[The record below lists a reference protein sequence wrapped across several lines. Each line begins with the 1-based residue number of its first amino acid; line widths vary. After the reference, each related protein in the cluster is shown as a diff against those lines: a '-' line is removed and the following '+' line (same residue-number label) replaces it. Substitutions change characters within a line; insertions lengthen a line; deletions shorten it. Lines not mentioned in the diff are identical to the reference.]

1 MLLKPNWSM
10 PLLICLM
17 LGGMVS
23 TGWSNPV
30 ERDHIEVELVSELT
44 AIAPGSSSRLG
55 LRLLPEAGWHTYWEN
70 PGDSG
75 LPIEMDWDVPNGSVV
90 GGIVWPYPQ
99 RIEIGHLVNYGFEGE
114 HLLPVVVHWPE
125 DLAVGTETSI
135 TLDAN
140 WLVCEIECVPG
151 QATLSL
157 ALPVQSAPGER
168 IEQTAKLFDWADQR
182 RPATIEADA
191 HYKIESGQLSVQMP
205 KGALP
210 KTFQPSAE
218 HVFLTATNVID
229 HAKDFFISTSD
240 DVIQLALP
248 LSPYFNGRLDAVG
261 VVLVDPES
269 GVSYQWLAN
278 ESDLISAETTG
289 ADLPFVWVLVLALLG
304 GVLLNLM
311 PCVFPVLSIKAL
323 HLVDT
328 PHDQHKAHALSYTL
342 GVLVSFAIL
351 AGALLALRAA
361 GQAIGWGFQLQTPWV
376 VGVLIYVLFGL
387 GLSLSGVF
395 DVGGNIMGAGQ
406 SLTRSSGLKGS
417 FMTGVLATVVASPCT
432 APMMGTALGVAIFL
446 PWPMALGV
454 FLMLGL
460 GLALPLL
467 LLGFVPALARWLPKP
482 GPWMV
487 TFKQAMAFPLYLAVV
502 WLVWVLARQT
512 DAMAVGYIL
521 TGLVILAFVL
531 WLAGRPERHP
541 NLSGVRHSVIALGFV
556 ACLAALAAAS
566 RTEPTQTNDPGLSEP
581 FSMARLEAARA
592 DPEVGVFVNMTADWC
607 VTCLVNERI
616 ALSSDEFAHVLS
628 EHNIVYLKGD
638 WTRRDETIT
647 DYLETFGR
655 NGVPLYVV
663 YPKDG
668 GEPRVL
674 PQVLTPNGVIAAL
687 ETL

>member
-1 MLLKPNWSM
+1 MLHNPNWSRS
-10 PLLICLM
+10 LLICLM

-30 ERDHIEVELVSELT
+30 ARDHIEVELVSELT
-44 AIAPGSSSRLG
+44 AIAPGTSSRLG
-55 LRLLPEAGWHTYWEN
+55 LRLLPDTGWHTYWQN

-75 LPIEMDWDVPNGSVV
+75 LPVEMDWSAPSGSVV
-90 GGIVWPYPQ
+90 SDIVWPYPQ
-99 RIEIGHLVNYGFEGE
+99 RIEIGHLVNYGFENE
-114 HLLPVVVHWPE
+114 HLLPVVIDWPE
-125 DLAVGTETSI
+125 GLVVGTETNI

-140 WLVCEIECVPG
+140 WLVCEIECIPG
-151 QATLSL
+151 QASLSL
-157 ALPVQSAPGER
+157 ALPVQLTVGER
-168 IEQTAKLFDWADQR
+168 VEQTTHLFDWADQR
-182 RPATIEADA
+182 RPFTMEVNA
-191 HYKIESGQLSVQMP
+191 HYKIESGQLSVQIP
-205 KGALP
+205 QRALP
-210 KTFQPSAE
+210 ATFQPSAE
-218 HVFLTATNVID
+218 QVFVSAANVID

-240 DVIQLALP
+240 EVIQLALP
-248 LSPYFNGRLDAVG
+248 LSPYFNGRLNQLG
-261 VVLVDPES
+261 VVLVDPAS
-269 GVSYQWLAN
+269 GLAYEWLAS
-278 ESDLISAETTG
+278 ESELISSEITG
-289 ADLPFVWVLVLALLG
+289 ADLPFAWVLVLALLG

-323 HLVDT
+323 HLVHT
-328 PHDQHKAHALSYTL
+328 PHDQHKAHALSYAL

-361 GQAIGWGFQLQTPWV
+361 GLAVGWGFQLQTPWV

-395 DVGGNIMGAGQ
+395 ELGGNIMGAGQ
-406 SLTRSSGLKGS
+406 SMTQSPSLKGS

-467 LLGFVPALARWLPKP
+467 ILGFVPVLARWLPKP

-512 DAMAVGYIL
+512 DAMAVAYIL
-521 TGLVILAFVL
+521 TGLVIMAFVL
-531 WLAGRPERHP
+531 WLAGRPERHQA
-541 NLSGVRHSVIALGFV
+541 LSGIRHSVIALGFV

-566 RTEPTQTNDPGLSEP
+566 RTEPTQPIDQGLSAP

-592 DPEVGVFVNMTADWC
+592 DPTMGVFVNMTADWC

-647 DYLETFGR
+647 EYLETFGR

-674 PQVLTPNGVIAAL
+674 PQVLTPNGIISAL